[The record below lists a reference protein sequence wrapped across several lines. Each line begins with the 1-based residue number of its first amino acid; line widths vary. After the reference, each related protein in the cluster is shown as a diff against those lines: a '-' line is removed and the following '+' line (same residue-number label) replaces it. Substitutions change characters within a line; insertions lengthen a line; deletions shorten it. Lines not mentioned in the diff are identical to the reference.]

1 MPAAEVR
8 LRHYISHVEPAHVRS
23 AASPSAYS
31 PQLAGHGSSIR
42 SRRKETWLAYIFC
55 LRQAAT
61 RSLTGG
67 EGRCRAASI
76 DQSIAVRI
84 LAG

>member
-31 PQLAGHGSSIR
+31 PQPAGHGSSIR
-42 SRRKETWLAYIFC
+42 SR
-55 LRQAAT
+55 
-61 RSLTGG
+61 
-67 EGRCRAASI
+67 
-76 DQSIAVRI
+76 
-84 LAG
+84 